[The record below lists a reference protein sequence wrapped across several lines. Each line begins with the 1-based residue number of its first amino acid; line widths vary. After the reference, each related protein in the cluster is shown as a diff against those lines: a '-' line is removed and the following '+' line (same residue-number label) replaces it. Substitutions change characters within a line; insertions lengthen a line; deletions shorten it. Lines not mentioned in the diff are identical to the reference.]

1 MGRGDMRPED
11 EAPRRRRHDEVYYE
25 DEEPY
30 VDEYE
35 DDEYEEEPPIRRRP
49 RPRAT
54 QRIQQ
59 TPRRPRPYPAD
70 PPRRT
75 SNATR
80 SLRERPRPRRR
91 RSVWPVLLGGCAI
104 GIFFT
109 VIAAAVVVFFTV
121 RTAQTGGVPIIGG
134 GGLGGSTQSFT
145 SVAMQ
150 PITLTSLTQLQVCDK
165 IGNVS
170 IAVDPTASAASI
182 QTTKI
187 VHMSSKASA
196 DAEFGRINVSVQ
208 QPPTGTQNLVC
219 ASSASSGT
227 PTTSATPSANATG
240 GALFINTTIPDS
252 NGLLHGTGDA
262 VDMKITLT
270 PQLFATASSP
280 LQLNIQAAL
289 GNVTVDGVSGILNII
304 GSSGN
309 VSVTRATLISGSSI
323 GTGQGN
329 VTFNGI
335 LAPPNNP
342 TTQSSFVIRSE
353 QGKLDVTLPASTNLV
368 LSANTNVGTIHSDF
382 PITPTNSG
390 GSATYRGPLNAT
402 ATTQSSAVLT
412 VDVSTGDITLHKGP
426 S

>member
-11 EAPRRRRHDEVYYE
+11 EAARRRRRDEVYYE

-30 VDEYE
+30 EDEYE
-35 DDEYEEEPPIRRRP
+35 DDEYEEEPPIRRSARP

-54 QRIQQ
+54 QHIQQ
-59 TPRRPRPYPAD
+59 SSRRQRPYP
-70 PPRRT
+70 PNTQRRT
-75 SNATR
+75 GNSTR
-80 SLRERPRPRRR
+80 SLRPRPRRR

-109 VIAAAVVVFFTV
+109 VVAAAVVVFFTV
-121 RTAQTGGVPIIGG
+121 RSTQTGGVPIIGG
-134 GGLGGSTQSFT
+134 GLGGSTQTFT
-145 SVAMQ
+145 SVATQ
-150 PITLTSLTQLQVCDK
+150 PITLTSLTQLQICDK

-196 DAEFGRINVSVQ
+196 DAEFGRINVSIQ
-208 QPPTGTQNLVC
+208 QPPTGTQNLAC
-219 ASSASSGT
+219 ASSTSSGT
-227 PTTSATPSANATG
+227 PPTASATAAASATG
-240 GALFINTTIPDS
+240 GALLVNTTIPDS

-270 PQLFATASSP
+270 PQLFATASTP

-289 GNVTVDGVSGILNII
+289 GNVNVDGVSGILNII

-342 TTQSSFVIRSE
+342 TNQASFVIRSE
-353 QGKLDVTLPASTNLV
+353 QGKLDVTLPTSTNLV
-368 LSANTNVGTIHSDF
+368 LSANTNVGAIHSDF
-382 PITPTNSG
+382 PITATSSG
-390 GSATYRGPLNAT
+390 GSASYRGPLNAT
-402 ATTQSSAVLT
+402 APTQSSAVLT
-412 VDVSTGDITLHKGP
+412 VDVSTGDINIHKGP